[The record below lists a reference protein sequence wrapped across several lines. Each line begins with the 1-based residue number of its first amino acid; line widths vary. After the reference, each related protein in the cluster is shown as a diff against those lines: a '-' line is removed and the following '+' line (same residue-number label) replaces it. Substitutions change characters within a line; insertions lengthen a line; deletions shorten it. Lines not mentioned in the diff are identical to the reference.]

1 MSNQERVD
9 RLKRIEAIY
18 AWGGFVAA
26 NATIEICEHQNARTK
41 KALAWVQRNRG
52 FFSLFSRDKNDLYFS
67 FGYVLAA
74 LECCESAY
82 NFAKIYTRNMDPFF
96 GELPT
101 DENEKIFNDTF
112 RTFLSVGL
120 MSDKKISRSFSNS
133 VLVTLAHFPSFAGEG
148 SFVKLKAM
156 DTIRKLTSAGKNENE
171 DLVLLRLEEALLP
184 LQIVA
189 SDLIG
194 PQMVNPDLKQCL
206 SIAKLQHSLP

>member
-1 MSNQERVD
+1 MSGQERLE
-9 RLKRIEAIY
+9 RLKKIEAIY

-26 NATIEICEHQNARTK
+26 NATIEICEHHNAHTK
-41 KALAWVQRNRG
+41 KALAWVQRNRS
-52 FFSLFSRDKNDLYFS
+52 FLSLFSRDKNNLYFS

-82 NFAKIYTRNMDPFF
+82 NFAKAYTRKMDPFF
-96 GELPT
+96 SELPT

-120 MSDKKISRSFSNS
+120 MSNKRISRAFSNS
-133 VLVTLAHFPSFAGEG
+133 VLVTMAHFPNFAGDG

-156 DTIRKLTSAGKNENE
+156 DTLRQLTSGGKDENE

-184 LQIVA
+184 LQILA
-189 SDLIG
+189 CDLVR

-206 SIAKLQHSLP
+206 GIAKLQHSLP